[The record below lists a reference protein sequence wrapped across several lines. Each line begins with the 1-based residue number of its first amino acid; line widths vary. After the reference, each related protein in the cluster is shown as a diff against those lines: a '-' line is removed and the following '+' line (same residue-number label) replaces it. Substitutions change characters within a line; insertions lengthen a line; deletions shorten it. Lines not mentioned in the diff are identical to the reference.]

1 MPRRHARF
9 APIRA
14 LTGSTTQAALKP
26 LRALATREALAALI
40 AGVTLTALA
49 ALGSAQASTSVPPS
63 PAQAPAAPAPAA
75 LASPGAPDPAPPALR
90 LERPIVLLG
99 EVHDHPQQ
107 HVLRAEAFAARLAT
121 GARPALVMEQ
131 FDRERQAELDALLAA
146 RPAVD
151 ADTLIARVGGPGW
164 HWPFYRPFLEL
175 ALRHGLPIV
184 AANVSREEAR
194 AVMREGLAAR
204 GFDAAVPEP
213 VLAGLAALVEDGH
226 CGQVGGAL
234 ARRMA
239 LAQVARDQ
247 AMARALEAHAQRGA
261 VLLAGNGHVRTDVGV
276 PVWLTPATRA
286 RSEAIGVVEVG
297 DPTHAFDRRVV
308 TPPHPRGDPCA
319 AFSPPAALPSR
330 QP

>member
-1 MPRRHARF
+1 MT
-9 APIRA
+9 I
-14 LTGSTTQAALKP
+14 
-26 LRALATREALAALI
+26 
-40 AGVTLTALA
+40 
-49 ALGSAQASTSVPPS
+49 
-63 PAQAPAAPAPAA
+63 
-75 LASPGAPDPAPPALR
+75 PAPPALQRNPCQTMHKR
-90 LERPIVLLG
+90 LARQVPACALTAFLGACLVATGTAQAEPERVATGRPTHAAAPAPLRFERPIVLLG

-107 HVLRAEAFAARLAT
+107 HALRAEAFAALLAS
-121 GARPALVMEQ
+121 GARPALVLEQ
-131 FDRERQAELDALLAA
+131 LDRERQAELDVLRATQPTL
-146 RPAVD
+146 D

-164 HWPFYRPFLEL
+164 NWPFYRPFVEL
-175 ALRHGLPIV
+175 ALRHDLPIV
-184 AANVSREEAR
+184 AANVSRNEAR

-226 CGQVGGAL
+226 CGQVGTAL

-261 VLLAGNGHVRTDVGV
+261 LLLAGNAHVRTDVGV

-286 RSEAIGVVEVG
+286 RSQAIGVVEEG
-297 DPTHAFDRRVV
+297 DPTPAFDLRVV
-308 TPPHPRGDPCA
+308 TPPHARADPCA
-319 AFSPPAALPSR
+319 TFRPPAAATTR